1 MNIAR
6 TSRTTDRQVKDD
18 KQDAEANDNQ
28 LQNNSATTN
37 QSKDASSCQQSINM
51 VQHAMS
57 SLSGVRDSK
66 KFGEVLDK
74 MFVPT
79 VQAYR

>member
-1 MNIAR
+1 
-6 TSRTTDRQVKDD
+6 
-18 KQDAEANDNQ
+18 
-28 LQNNSATTN
+28 
-37 QSKDASSCQQSINM
+37 M

-66 KFGEVLDK
+66 KFGEVLEK

-79 VQAYR
+79 VQAYRQKEKDRPFRRPTQNPRPSKESATPGQRAAARQRYEAK

>member
-1 MNIAR
+1 LHKGTGDGIG
-6 TSRTTDRQVKDD
+6 
-18 KQDAEANDNQ
+18 
-28 LQNNSATTN
+28 NN
-37 QSKDASSCQQSINM
+37 QSINT

-79 VQAYR
+79 V

>member
-1 MNIAR
+1 MNYEDDGR
-6 TSRTTDRQVKDD
+6 NFSKKQGTGKGTTG
-18 KQDAEANDNQ
+18 N
-28 LQNNSATTN
+28 
-37 QSKDASSCQQSINM
+37 QSINM

-79 VQAYR
+79 V